1 MQAVFLTY
9 AVRNITMLSG
19 TFLLRKTTMQSVTF
33 RKPPLPTRVHHSP
46 AGPHLAVTS
55 QVAYADDC
63 KRLFGRTLDHPLIQ
77 DDALAF
83 GSAMSLWASE
93 CPTEPWDPTPG
104 TAQPEVGDVE
114 ARIVAAMGR
123 QASFFYQV
131 NRPGFLVSHHC
142 F

>member
-1 MQAVFLTY
+1 MTTRSVA
-9 AVRNITMLSG
+9 
-19 TFLLRKTTMQSVTF
+19 FLLRKTTMQSVTF
-33 RKPPLPTRVHHSP
+33 VHKPPLPTRVHPPP
-46 AGPHLAVTS
+46 AGPHVTVGS
-55 QVAYADDC
+55 QVAYAGDC

-83 GSAMSLWASE
+83 GCAMSLWASE

-104 TAQPEVGDVE
+104 IAQPEVGDVE

-131 NRPGFLVSHHC
+131 NRPGFLVSHHW